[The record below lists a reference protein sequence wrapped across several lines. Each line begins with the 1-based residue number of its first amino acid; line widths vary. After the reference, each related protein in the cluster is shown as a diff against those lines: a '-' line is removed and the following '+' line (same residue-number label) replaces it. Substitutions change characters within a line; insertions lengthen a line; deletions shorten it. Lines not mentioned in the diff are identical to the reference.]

1 MGLPLCFFLFFQ
13 ASAVV
18 TAGPL
23 ARATQ
28 AAVIVFKWASK
39 YSGVLVPPLA
49 GGPMVWVVGAV
60 GSGWEGFM
68 GRSGCYYFR
77 LWYL

>member
-1 MGLPLCFFLFFQ
+1 MGLPLHFFLFFQ

-18 TAGPL
+18 TAGLL

-39 YSGVLVPPLA
+39 YSEVLVPPLA
-49 GGPMVWVVGAV
+49 GSPMVWVVGAV

-68 GRSGCYYFR
+68 GSGGCYYFG
-77 LWYL
+77 LQCL